1 MNESKIIDVANR
13 ANVSVATVSRVLNR
27 SELVSEK
34 TKKRVL
40 EAIQEMNYTPN
51 AMAKNLRSRKT
62 MKIGVVVAD
71 IQVSYFAEIIKGIE
85 NMANSLDYNVIICDA
100 QNKKQKELEYV
111 SLLQNRTVDGMIFVT
126 PEMTNKELIALV
138 EDGCSIGVIGRNI
151 DHEQIPCA
159 FTDNVKIARDVVNH
173 LIEQGHEKIAFLS
186 GYADAIDSYERLEG
200 YMKAL
205 RDAGMPF
212 VPDLIDNGDFNEDGG
227 YLSFL
232 RLLEKNDDFTAIFTA
247 NDEMALGVYKA
258 CKQLSIRVP
267 QQLAIVGVDN
277 IRLTK
282 YIVPRLSTVD
292 QPKYTMGALLTEK
305 LIDQMN
311 NNEFKDRRTFKVE
324 SKLLIRES
332 SMFSRDRNAETIASE
347 ATR

>member
-1 MNESKIIDVANR
+1 MNDSKIIDVANR
-13 ANVSVATVSRVLNR
+13 AKVSVATVSRVLNR

-34 TKKRVL
+34 TKKRVI
-40 EAIQEMNYTPN
+40 EVIQEMNYTPN
-51 AMAKNLRSRKT
+51 AMAKNLRSKKT
-62 MKIGVVVAD
+62 MKIGVVVSD
-71 IQVSYFAEIIKGIE
+71 IEVSYFAEIIKGIE

-126 PEMTNKELIALV
+126 PEMTNKEIIGLV
-138 EDGCSIGVIGRNI
+138 EDGYSVGVIGRNI
-151 DHEQIPCA
+151 EHEQIPCA
-159 FTDNVKIARDVVNH
+159 FTDNVKLARDVVNH

-227 YLSFL
+227 YLSFIRL
-232 RLLEKNDDFTAIFTA
+232 REKNADFTAIFTA

-258 CKQLSIRVP
+258 CKQLSIQVP
-267 QQLAIVGVDN
+267 QHLAIVGVDN

-282 YIVPRLSTVD
+282 YITPRLSTVD

-311 NNEFKDRRTFKVE
+311 NNVFKDKRIFKVE

-332 SMFSRDRNAETIASE
+332 SVFNRIRGNDGQD
-347 ATR
+347 ATQ